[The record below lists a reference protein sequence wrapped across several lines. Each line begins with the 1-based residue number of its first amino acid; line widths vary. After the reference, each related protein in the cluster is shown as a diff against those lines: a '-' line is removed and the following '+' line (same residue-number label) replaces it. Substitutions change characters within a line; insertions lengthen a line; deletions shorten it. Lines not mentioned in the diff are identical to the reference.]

1 MRVYWSTVV
10 LGNHHLLDNP
20 GTAALCHSVLTHV
33 VCSRS
38 SLHMALVCVFS
49 IGFFGGGG
57 DRGFRAKPM
66 NNFHALDSS
75 FLDEIE

>member
-1 MRVYWSTVV
+1 
-10 LGNHHLLDNP
+10 
-20 GTAALCHSVLTHV
+20 
-33 VCSRS
+33 
-38 SLHMALVCVFS
+38 MALVCVFS